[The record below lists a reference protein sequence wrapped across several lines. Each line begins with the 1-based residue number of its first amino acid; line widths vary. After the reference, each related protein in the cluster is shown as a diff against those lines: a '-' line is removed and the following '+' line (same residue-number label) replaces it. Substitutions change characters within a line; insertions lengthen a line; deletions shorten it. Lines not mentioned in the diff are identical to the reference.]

1 MAVTYE
7 AIATQTLGSAAATVT
22 FSSIASTWTDLI
34 LVINAT
40 TTSGNRGLRAV
51 LNSDSGSNYSST
63 YISGDGTSASSGR
76 YTSTTYLDTVASL
89 SNATPSTTIMHF
101 QNYSNASTYK
111 TILTRNSNSAVVSR
125 ASIGLWRNTS
135 AITSI
140 LVQLS
145 ADNLNTGSTFTLY
158 GIKAA

>member
-1 MAVTYE
+1 MATGTE
-7 AIATQTLGSAAATVT
+7 NIIATYTAPSAQASYT
-22 FSSIASTWTDLI
+22 FNSIPSTYTDLV
-34 LVINAT
+34 LVIDAT

-63 YISGDGTSASSGR
+63 YISGDGTSATSGR
-76 YTSTTYLDTVASL
+76 YSSTTYLDTVASL
-89 SNATPSTTIMHF
+89 SNATRSTTIMHF
-101 QNYSNASTYK
+101 QNYSNTSTYK
-111 TILTRNSNSAVVSR
+111 TILTRNSNAAVVSR
-125 ASIGLWRNTS
+125 ASIGLWRSTS

-158 GIKAA
+158 GIL